1 MKNIL
6 ITGGTRGLGLEYAR
20 HLSERG
26 YNVGL
31 TDISE
36 NACKVYDEV
45 NSTEEILSE
54 IQAYGGKTWLEFADL
69 TKKEE
74 AEKLFEKYTSLA
86 KEAMSSG
93 DKTLSENYLQHAD
106 HFMRIIDEKNKNKI
120 ISENKTSDSNN
131 LTESKKDFSQETSIS
146 QNKNSENKN

>member
-1 MKNIL
+1 MFQRKQRRFRRRSNGRNL
-6 ITGGTRGLGLEYAR
+6 HHSKEGSQNRLRPGSYSNSNGQNRFNFR
-20 HLSERG
+20 NSLS
-26 YNVGL
+26 
-31 TDISE
+31 
-36 NACKVYDEV
+36 
-45 NSTEEILSE
+45 
-54 IQAYGGKTWLEFADL
+54 
-69 TKKEE
+69 

-131 LTESKKDFSQETSIS
+131 LSENKKDFSQETSIN

>member
-1 MKNIL
+1 
-6 ITGGTRGLGLEYAR
+6 G
-20 HLSERG
+20 
-26 YNVGL
+26 
-31 TDISE
+31 ISE
-36 NACKVYDEV
+36 KYMFQRKQRRFRRRSNGRNLHHSKEGSQNRLRPGSYS
-45 NSTEEILSE
+45 NSNGQNRFNFRNSLS
-54 IQAYGGKTWLEFADL
+54 
-69 TKKEE
+69 

-131 LTESKKDFSQETSIS
+131 LSENKKDFSQETSIN